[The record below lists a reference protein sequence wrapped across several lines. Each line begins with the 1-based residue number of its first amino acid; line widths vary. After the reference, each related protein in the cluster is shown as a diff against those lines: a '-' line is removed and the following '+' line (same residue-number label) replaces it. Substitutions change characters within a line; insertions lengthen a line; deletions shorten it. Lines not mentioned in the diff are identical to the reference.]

1 MDPRKRKLQAAATRL
16 NFLTILNREY
26 SKLMEDQLMKKVNYA
41 ELSEMLKSGQSQAD
55 CARHFQ
61 VSEPAISKAVKR
73 LKAAEIPA
81 SMERLS
87 KKEKVF
93 VLNLAEGKNAT
104 ESAFVAYDCASRDVA
119 KTMGCRMAKD
129 PDIEL
134 ALADIMAQ
142 EAIPRRRRVQ
152 RLRDLIESKD
162 LSAVSRG
169 LDMSWKLDGSYSE
182 KNISPIIDIRALV
195 LQCEVEEKNLTDR
208 LNKENAQLIDIEK

>member
-1 MDPRKRKLQAAATRL
+1 
-16 NFLTILNREY
+16 
-26 SKLMEDQLMKKVNYA
+26 MKKINYD
-41 ELSEMLKSGQSQAD
+41 ELQEMLKGGQSQAD

-61 VSEPAISKAVKR
+61 VSEVAVCKAVKR
-73 LKAAEIPA
+73 LKAAEMPA
-81 SMERLS
+81 SMERLT
-87 KKEKVF
+87 KKERVF
-93 VLNLAEGKNAT
+93 VLNLADGKNAT

-129 PDIEL
+129 PDVEK
-134 ALADIMAQ
+134 ALSDIMAQ

-195 LQCEVEEKNLTDR
+195 LQCEVEEKILTDKLKAYDAQQ
-208 LNKENAQLIDIEK
+208 LNQEHKPE

>member
-1 MDPRKRKLQAAATRL
+1 
-16 NFLTILNREY
+16 
-26 SKLMEDQLMKKVNYA
+26 MKKINYD
-41 ELSEMLKSGQSQAD
+41 ELQEMLKGGRSQAD

-61 VSEPAISKAVKR
+61 VSEPAVCKAVKR
-73 LKAAEIPA
+73 LKAAEMPA
-81 SMERLS
+81 SMEKLT

-93 VLNLAEGKNAT
+93 VLNLADGKNAT
-104 ESAFVAYDCASRDVA
+104 ESAFVAYDCKTRDVA

-169 LDMSWKLDGSYSE
+169 LDMSWKLDGSYSPE
-182 KNISPIIDIRALV
+182 KHDVIVDIRALV
-195 LQCEVEEKNLTDR
+195 LQAEIEEKRLTDKLNAETAR
-208 LNKENAQLIDIEK
+208 LIEAKKNEQPE

>member
-1 MDPRKRKLQAAATRL
+1 
-16 NFLTILNREY
+16 
-26 SKLMEDQLMKKVNYA
+26 MKKINYD
-41 ELSEMLKSGQSQAD
+41 ELQEILKSGRSQAD

-61 VSEPAISKAVKR
+61 VSEPAICKAVKR
-73 LKAAEIPA
+73 LRAAEMPA
-81 SMERLS
+81 SMERLT

-93 VLNLAEGKNAT
+93 VLNLADGKNAT
-104 ESAFVAYDCASRDVA
+104 ESAFVAYDCKTRDVA

-129 PDIEL
+129 PDVEK
-134 ALADIMAQ
+134 ALSDIMAQ

-195 LQCEVEEKNLTDR
+195 LQCEVEEKILTDKLKAYDAQQ
-208 LNKENAQLIDIEK
+208 LNQEHKPE